1 MLTDIF
7 LRSIFNKTIQPYDF
21 FSLEDSFKHIKYPNE
36 IEWQHPRFKGTH
48 H

>member
-7 LRSIFNKTIQPYDF
+7 LRNIFNKTIQPYDF
-21 FSLEDSFKHIKYPNE
+21 FPWKTVLNIKYPNE